1 MSIKKW
7 PIAPTFL
14 SLRKDTSEETAN
26 YNEDGVYFVD
36 YLRGFLADLSHD
48 RHIQNALTLFQ
59 FVPES
64 FVPLDANA
72 IQDSDGTIKA
82 SINDSIITNYPVFD
96 CIKDILKDR
105 KIIRIES
112 GTYVNNGILC
122 DCFRRC
128 KSGGDTDSF
137 ETNQDFCFR
146 QDSLVGIFAD
156 YELEQYNPFS
166 KEYGDT
172 LQKIVDAINCE
183 LDQKTIVYIER
194 ILEEDGVRCYLHYTC
209 PQSLYEEHV
218 FPIYSKGK
226 VVACLMLGQM
236 ARDSFYQ
243 EGSFAMYKN
252 RFTEMCID
260 PESVRIKK
268 LNDQE
273 WKEKEKAIIER
284 IEIFECRLEDRINH
298 KNEIYLNNVFDK
310 IENDF
315 QADIIKNVDVKDPY
329 ISDIFF
335 SMLSK
340 AFTSILN
347 KFDEDNTGFIRMFA
361 ISWET
366 ESKKLIPI
374 GWSGA
379 EKKDY
384 LELIKDYYFNSLEN
398 DDVAQ
403 EPLQRAS
410 ERIRKEH
417 SPEDIFKPQPLVGKS
432 VSFIVWK
439 RHPKYLSTK
448 SQKETFSAYK
458 KCLRSFYKLAMQCY
472 AYLRGARLEFVLE
485 TTIRTTAHESA
496 HFIQPAIDV
505 VKNKLSVLPP
515 EMVLAAY
522 AVEYGD
528 YCKVFD
534 KQKDD
539 VSNALQLLD
548 NINSRPSMIF
558 KPLELQKENAMLFP
572 LLIRMVKMMS
582 DRAEGFDMS
591 IRYSQKES
599 YFSANIDATYINHA
613 VFNLLDNAIKY
624 AYDGSNILVNMYPD
638 KAQQNVIIEVTNY
651 GIGITDGDRIYDLFF
666 RGTSALT
673 TNMTGMGIGMFL
685 VKKICLAHGGNI
697 SHTSTLVSDM
707 NIPVLFA
714 LPKKST
720 LGMGLNEDERALCEK
735 ECERLSS
742 LKQTIV
748 NTSSFVKY
756 PNVFKGRVFQPTYK
770 NVFKIILP
778 LI

>member
-48 RHIQNALTLFQ
+48 RHVQNALTLFQ
-59 FVPES
+59 FVPQS
-64 FVPLDANA
+64 FVPLDSNA
-72 IQDSDGTIKA
+72 LADSDG
-82 SINDSIITNYPVFD
+82 SIIESSNDSIITNYPIYE

-128 KSGGDTDSF
+128 KNEDDTDSYD
-137 ETNQDFCFR
+137 TNKDFCFR

-166 KEYGDT
+166 KEYGDA
-172 LQKIVDAINCE
+172 LQKIVDAINRE
-183 LDQKTIVYIER
+183 LGQKTTVYIER
-194 ILEEDGVRCYLHYTC
+194 LQGEDGIRYYLHYTC

-218 FPIYSKGK
+218 FPIYSKGRI
-226 VVACLMLGQM
+226 VACLMFGQV
-236 ARDSFYQ
+236 ARATFNMEESFTL
-243 EGSFAMYKN
+243 YKE
-252 RFTEMCID
+252 RFSEMKLD
-260 PESVRIKK
+260 PKSAVIKQLSEK
-268 LNDQE
+268 E
-273 WKEKEKAIIER
+273 WKGKEKTILDR
-284 IEIFECRLEDRINH
+284 IVIFERRLEDRINH
-298 KNEIYLNNVFDK
+298 RNEIYLNNVFDK
-310 IENDF
+310 IETDF
-315 QADIIKNVDVKDPY
+315 QVDVNKIDVKDPY
-329 ISDIFF
+329 ISDVFF
-335 SMLSK
+335 SVLSK
-340 AFTSILN
+340 AFSIILH

-366 ESKKLIPI
+366 ESKRLIPI

-384 LELIKDYYFNSLEN
+384 PFLIKDYFFNSLE
-398 DDVAQ
+398 DAGVAQ
-403 EPLQRAS
+403 KPLQRAS
-410 ERIRKEH
+410 DRIKKEH
-417 SPEDIFKPQPLVGKS
+417 TEEDVFKTQVLVGGS

-439 RHPKYLSTK
+439 RHPHYMSAK
-448 SQKETFSAYK
+448 SQEETFFAYK
-458 KCLRSFYKLAMQCY
+458 KCLQSFYKLAMQCY
-472 AYLRGARLEFVLE
+472 AYLRGVRLEFVLE

-505 VKNKLSVLPP
+505 VRNKLKILPH
-515 EMVLAAY
+515 EMILAAY
-522 AVEYGD
+522 AIEYEE
-528 YCKVFD
+528 CRKVFD

-539 VSNALQLLD
+539 VLNALQLLD
-548 NINSRPSMIF
+548 NINARPSMIF
-558 KPLELQKENAMLFP
+558 KPLELQKENEMLFP
-572 LLIRMVKMMS
+572 LLFRMVMMMS
-582 DRAEGFDMS
+582 DRAECYDMF
-591 IRYSQKES
+591 IRYTQKES

-638 KAQQNVIIEVTNY
+638 KAQKNVIIEVTSY
-651 GIGITDGDRIYDLFF
+651 GIGIKDGDRIYDLFF
-666 RGTSALT
+666 RGTTALT

-685 VKKICLAHGGNI
+685 VKKICMAHGGDI
-697 SHTSTLVSDM
+697 SHSSTLVSEM
-707 NIPVLFA
+707 NVPVLFS
-714 LPKKST
+714 LPKKNI
-720 LGMGLNEDERALCEK
+720 LGKDLTEAEKALCEK
-735 ECERLSS
+735 ECERLAS
-742 LKQTIV
+742 LEQIIV

-756 PNVFKGRVFQPTYK
+756 PNVFKGRIFQPTYK
-770 NVFKIILP
+770 NVFKITLP